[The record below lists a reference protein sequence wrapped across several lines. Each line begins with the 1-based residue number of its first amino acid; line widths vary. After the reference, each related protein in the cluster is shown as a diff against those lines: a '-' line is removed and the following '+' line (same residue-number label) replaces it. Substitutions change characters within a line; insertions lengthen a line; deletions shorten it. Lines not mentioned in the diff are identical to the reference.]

1 MASWHEVLSDA
12 PEFAIVVQAVF
23 DAYKHKVLATLRRD
37 GAPRVSGNEAR
48 FLDGEVYLGMM
59 LDSVKA
65 RDLLRDPRLALHS
78 APADAE
84 MRLGDAKI
92 GGRAVDVTDDEE
104 RARYLA
110 AQGDPGGP
118 FHLFRIDID
127 EVVLT
132 RIGTPADHLL
142 IESWHPGRGLQRVR
156 RV

>member
-104 RARYLA
+104 RAR
-110 AQGDPGGP
+110 
-118 FHLFRIDID
+118 
-127 EVVLT
+127 
-132 RIGTPADHLL
+132 
-142 IESWHPGRGLQRVR
+142 
-156 RV
+156 